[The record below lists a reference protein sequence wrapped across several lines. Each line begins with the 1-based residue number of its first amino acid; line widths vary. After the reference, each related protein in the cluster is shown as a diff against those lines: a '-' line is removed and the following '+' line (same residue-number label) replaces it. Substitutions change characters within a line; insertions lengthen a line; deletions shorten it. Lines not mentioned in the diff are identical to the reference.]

1 MKTEKIDLSTV
12 STSELEELLKQ
23 KKEQERNDAL
33 KRRDAYESIRAEMVS
48 RIEKQVRPVTTDV
61 RALFDFV
68 KRETTAFY
76 NIMLEYG
83 QLRRHGQLSYTLV
96 EKNFKIE
103 VKANR
108 VKGFDERADVAATK
122 LIEFLR
128 KWIEEAEGGESNPMY
143 QLAMTLLE
151 RNRYGDLDYKSISKL
166 YDLEERF
173 NNVEYSHIINLF
185 KESNVIEKT
194 AINYYFY
201 ELTDM
206 GVWKKLEPSF
216 NQM

>member
-1 MKTEKIDLSTV
+1 MKTEKIDLSKV
-12 STSELEELLKQ
+12 SSSELEELLRE
-23 KKEQERNDAL
+23 KKEQERIAAL
-33 KRRDAYESIRAEMVS
+33 KKRDAYEGVRAELVS
-48 RIEKQVRPVTTDV
+48 KIENKVRSVAVDV
-61 RALFDFV
+61 HDLFDFV
-68 KRETTAFY
+68 KKETTSFY

-83 QLRRHGQLSYTLV
+83 QLRRHGQMSYTLV

-103 VKANR
+103 VKSNK

-128 KWIEEAEGGESNPMY
+128 TWIQGSDKGEADPMY

-151 RNRYGDLDYKSISKL
+151 RNKYGDLDYKSVSKL

-173 NNVEYSHIINLF
+173 DNTEYSGIMKLF
-185 KESNVIEKT
+185 KESNVVEKT

-201 ELTDM
+201 ELSDM
-206 GVWKKLEPSF
+206 GVWKKVEPSF
-216 NQM
+216 NRM